1 MTIAIIQARMGS
13 TRLPGKVLR
22 EINGIPM
29 LKHQIDRVEK
39 SKDLDDIVVAT
50 STLSKD
56 DPIAEFCSKN
66 DIRSFRG
73 SEDDVL
79 DRYYRCA
86 KEYSADIIVRLT
98 GDCPLL
104 DPVLIDR
111 TIVLLKESKADFAA
125 NTVPPDSS
133 KYPNGSDVE
142 VFSMSALERAH
153 KECADPHDREHVT
166 FYFWKYDNGFRTAQ
180 LQGRKD
186 LSQYRITVDYPE
198 DLEVVE
204 YIFKEIERRGIFGNL
219 EDIIEIIDA
228 RPEMRMKNS
237 HYDFTAGWKR

>member
-39 SKDLDDIVVAT
+39 SKYLDNIVVAT

-56 DPIAEFCSKN
+56 DPIAEFCRKN
-66 DIRSFRG
+66 NIRCFRG

-98 GDCPLL
+98 ADCPLL
-104 DPVLIDR
+104 DPALIDK

-125 NTVPPDSS
+125 NTVPPASS

-142 VFSMSALERAH
+142 VFCMSALERAH
-153 KECADPHDREHVT
+153 RECVDPCDREHVT
-166 FYFWKYDNGFRTAQ
+166 FYFWKYNNGFKIAQ
-180 LQGRKD
+180 LQGQKD
-186 LSQYRITVDYPE
+186 LSRYRITVDYPE
-198 DLEVVE
+198 DFEVIE
-204 YIFKEIERRGIFGNL
+204 DIFKEIQRRRIFGNL
-219 EDIIEIIDA
+219 EDVIEIIDA
-228 RPEMRMKNS
+228 KPETRMKNL
-237 HYDFTAGWKR
+237 HYDFAAGWKK

>member
-56 DPIAEFCSKN
+56 DPIAEFCRKN
-66 DIRSFRG
+66 NIRCFRG

-98 GDCPLL
+98 ADCPLL
-104 DPVLIDR
+104 DPALIDK